1 MRQNIIYG
9 VLLVFA
15 CSFQL
20 KSPRIFPAGQLQEI
34 RVLKLPFSVRCDN
47 FINVSSGNSKKSFY
61 GRAEASDKIIVLT
74 NRINESSPLLFVIDK
89 EGKVTDSLRV
99 FEKACY
105 CVTKIKCCEP
115 WLKIANDLH
124 ITVTD
129 TTYYTKGGVD
139 TTKGKTTYL
148 IDYIPKI
155 EQKKYQISKSGKI
168 VRL

>member
-1 MRQNIIYG
+1 
-9 VLLVFA
+9 VF
-15 CSFQL
+15 L
-20 KSPRIFPAGQLQEI
+20 NKP
-34 RVLKLPFSVRCDN
+34 V
-47 FINVSSGNSKKSFY
+47 
-61 GRAEASDKIIVLT
+61 IVLQ
-74 NRINESSPLLFVIDK
+74 
-89 EGKVTDSLRV
+89 
-99 FEKACY
+99 
-105 CVTKIKCCEP
+105 KIKCCEP